1 MFENTS
7 MPGVEIVVAHL
18 IPSSSKSNLGRNE
31 DEQILDEI
39 ISNKA
44 IVCCHVRVFED
55 KTSGVLF
62 GPTEHNVAIHM
73 GSVRV
78 CNDRVRVDFH

>member
-7 MPGVEIVVAHL
+7 TPGVEIVVAHL
-18 IPSSSKSNLGRNE
+18 IPSTSKSNPDRNE
-31 DEQILDEI
+31 DEQMLNEI

-44 IVCCHVRVFED
+44 IACCHVRVFED

-62 GPTEHNVAIHM
+62 E
-73 GSVRV
+73 SY
-78 CNDRVRVDFH
+78 